1 MLTSCP
7 EYKEMRCNWFSTELQ
22 TIRDEEPDFEPLFSE
37 TVRLSPS
44 GTLSSPIPDA
54 CIYNTMKARIPKR
67 WATPLPTTSQRVSD
81 DYLRG
86 FGKRIRNLW
95 KSIWEAR
102 DKANNISEDIDP
114 TEYLRKYGI
123 T

>member
-1 MLTSCP
+1 
-7 EYKEMRCNWFSTELQ
+7 
-22 TIRDEEPDFEPLFSE
+22 
-37 TVRLSPS
+37 
-44 GTLSSPIPDA
+44 
-54 CIYNTMKARIPKR
+54 MKARIPKR
-67 WATPLPTTSQRVSD
+67 RATPLPTTSQRVSD

-86 FGKRIRNLW
+86 FGSRLRELW

-102 DKANNISEDIDP
+102 DKANKIYEDNDP